1 MTVTAMC
8 REMDHF
14 ELTQWA
20 ALDAVRNQE
29 AEKAD
34 RLAKKGMRG
43 R

>member
-1 MTVTAMC
+1 MTVREMC
-8 REMDHF
+8 ERMDHF

-29 AEKAD
+29 AEKAA
-34 RLAKKGMRG
+34 RMSKAGMRA